1 MSHYRVSYF
10 KKLLS
15 SDGHPFKCLQKRFDI
30 VNSENA
36 EQAAEVATR
45 QFEKLHGCQN
55 WKVFADSIEV
65 ESAGDSCAQ
74 QKLAS

>member
-15 SDGHPFKCLQKRFDI
+15 SDGHPFNCLQKRFDI
-30 VNSENA
+30 SDSDNA
-36 EQAAEVATR
+36 EQAVEVATR
-45 QFEKLHGCQN
+45 QFEKLHGYQH

-65 ESAGDSCAQ
+65 ESVRDASQG